1 MLLLLGFSGNV
12 GEWQMILIRSI
23 AYYCYPLLLVL
34 SFISR
39 DMLQVFRDVS
49 WTGIR
54 SVALKYRDYPRHEYL
69 GYIAGLLSFN
79 LPVILV
85 ARYWGT
91 EVSGLYAKAFTILY
105 MFVLLLGDSVN
116 RVLHKE
122 AADIVNSGKDLAPF
136 INNVFRALVY
146 LSLLPF
152 MLVILVGPEL
162 FSVFLGER
170 WMVSGQFAQAMALWS
185 FANLINASLMPLYGV
200 LNKQLQ
206 YTRFTLATLLI
217 RALILILMG
226 MAGANVILSL
236 AVFAL
241 ANMVVLMWQAIYIVG
256 LAGVDI
262 KGILCFVLTRVL
274 ELLPLAVVFMVVRQ
288 FSNFGT
294 LELIGLAALLSLPYV
309 YLYYIR
315 NIKQFRSLLAA

>member
-1 MLLLLGFSGNV
+1 
-12 GEWQMILIRSI
+12 MILIRSI

-122 AADIVNSGKDLAPF
+122 A
-136 INNVFRALVY
+136 
-146 LSLLPF
+146 
-152 MLVILVGPEL
+152 
-162 FSVFLGER
+162 
-170 WMVSGQFAQAMALWS
+170 
-185 FANLINASLMPLYGV
+185 
-200 LNKQLQ
+200 
-206 YTRFTLATLLI
+206 
-217 RALILILMG
+217 
-226 MAGANVILSL
+226 
-236 AVFAL
+236 
-241 ANMVVLMWQAIYIVG
+241 
-256 LAGVDI
+256 
-262 KGILCFVLTRVL
+262 
-274 ELLPLAVVFMVVRQ
+274 
-288 FSNFGT
+288 
-294 LELIGLAALLSLPYV
+294 
-309 YLYYIR
+309 
-315 NIKQFRSLLAA
+315 